1 MPLSEVARIK
11 LDLEYYK
18 AKLERLQAHIRE
30 YEAECEL
37 ARDNVNYLTRI
48 IDGYEKMEED
58 REDG

>member
-1 MPLSEVARIK
+1 MIEMPIS
-11 LDLEYYK
+11 LEPF
-18 AKLERLQAHIRE
+18 RE

-37 ARDNVNYLTRI
+37 ARDNVNYFTRI

>member
-1 MPLSEVARIK
+1 MPMSEVDRNK
-11 LDLEYYK
+11 LDLEYWK

-37 ARDNVNYLTRI
+37 AMDNVNYFTRI